1 MKKFEDILAQCI
13 EDIKGGK
20 ASIEECLDRH
30 PALRGQLEPLLR
42 TALAI
47 REPREVKASDAFKAK
62 ARVQLMEQIDA
73 WQTAT
78 KWPWHR
84 RNNDPSAASHRRRF
98 SFNMANIIIA
108 VVLTLSL
115 VGGGT
120 VYASQS
126 SLPGD
131 ALYTVK
137 LATEELTMGLAGG
150 DIARAERA
158 LTFAERRVR
167 EMKALAARG
176 RSQDLN
182 LAAENY
188 ACALNLTLA
197 NMEQARNRRLDAANV
212 TARVAEAT
220 TRHLS
225 VLDRVWDMVPD
236 QAKAAIAHARNVSQ
250 TGYFHALAA
259 LAKNNTVLAAEMNLA
274 AMQRRLE
281 RIEETAQ
288 DEEALQ
294 IALQQFEAM
303 SEFNEEIYRIAEQ
316 FGLNAT
322 QVEELVAEA
331 SGKHLER
338 LAEVWEKV
346 PDQAKPAIERA
357 MANAMKRYQR
367 RLQRLEQRGGAV
379 PPSPGIFDR
388 VRQRIEERIRQQEQ
402 EEEQNQEQQQE
413 QEQDT
418 TAASAQGLSQ
428 GPWWEGDGGKP

>member
-1 MKKFEDILAQCI
+1 LKKFEDILAQCI

-30 PALRGQLEPLLR
+30 PSLRGQLEPLLKI
-42 TALAI
+42 ALSI
-47 REPREVKASDAFKAK
+47 RETREVKPSEPFKLK
-62 ARVQLMEQIDA
+62 ARVQLMEQIHA

-78 KWPWHR
+78 KWPWDR
-84 RNNDPSAASHRRRF
+84 RKNEPSATPYRRKL
-98 SFNMANIIIA
+98 SFNMAGIILA

-120 VYASQS
+120 VYASQA

-137 LATEELTMGLAGG
+137 LATEELTMGLPAG

-158 LTFAERRVR
+158 LTFAQRRVR
-167 EMKALAARG
+167 EMEALAARG

-188 ACALNLTLA
+188 AYALNLTLA
-197 NMEQARNRRLDAANV
+197 NMERARNRGLDASNV

-225 VLDRVWDMVPD
+225 VLDRVWDMVPEV
-236 QAKAAIAHARNVSQ
+236 AKPAIEHARNVSQ

-259 LAKNNTVLAAEMNLA
+259 LAKNHTVEATEINLA
-274 AMQRRLE
+274 AMQGRLDRIRE
-281 RIEETAQ
+281 RAQ
-288 DEEALQ
+288 DQEALQ

-303 SEFNEEIYRIAEQ
+303 SEFNEEIYLIAEQ
-316 FGLNAT
+316 VGLNPT
-322 QVEELVAEA
+322 QVEEMVAEA
-331 SGKHLER
+331 SGKHLEV

-357 MANAMKRYQR
+357 MANAMRAYQR
-367 RLQRLEQRGGAV
+367 RLQRLEQRGGVV
-379 PPSPGIFDR
+379 PPSPGIPDR
-388 VRQRIEERIRQQEQ
+388 VRQRIEQRIRQQEQ
-402 EEEQNQEQQQE
+402 EQE

-418 TAASAQGLSQ
+418 AAASAQSLSG
-428 GPWWEGDGGKP
+428 GPWRERDGGKT